1 MSGQA
6 ACMDWINLEDTA
18 GVEQASIA
26 RKADPLIP
34 KAIRGCRKTCVS
46 PTTPIR
52 TKRNGGMTSAPRN
65 LPARKIRAS
74 NLIF

>member
-34 KAIRGCRKTCVS
+34 TAIQG
-46 PTTPIR
+46 
-52 TKRNGGMTSAPRN
+52 
-65 LPARKIRAS
+65 
-74 NLIF
+74 